1 MGAPKGHP
9 RYGGRTKGTV
19 NKRTQHFRDE
29 VAAAACTPLEHML
42 AVLRDEKADPDRK
55 DRMAAAAAPYIHP
68 RLASVE
74 MKVEAE
80 VTHLTAE
87 QRVERAEA
95 FAERPVLAGASH
107 GPLIEHE
114 AAENEQAETLETE
127 NQGSRSGSV

>member
-1 MGAPKGHP
+1 MPFGP
-9 RYGGRTKGTV
+9 
-19 NKRTQHFRDE
+19 
-29 VAAAACTPLEHML
+29 AAAPVVITVTPLEHML
-42 AVLRDEKADPDRK
+42 AVLRDENADPDRK

-68 RLASVE
+68 RLANVE

-87 QRVERAEA
+87 QRVERARQAILEA

-114 AAENEQAETLETE
+114 AVTSEPTE
-127 NQGSRSGSV
+127 AIQPGQKRDILPEV